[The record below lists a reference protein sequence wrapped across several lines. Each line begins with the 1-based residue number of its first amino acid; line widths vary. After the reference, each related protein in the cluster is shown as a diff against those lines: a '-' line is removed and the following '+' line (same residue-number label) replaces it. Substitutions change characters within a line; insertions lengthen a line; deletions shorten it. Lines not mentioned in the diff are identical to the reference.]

1 MSEEA
6 KSEARPEELAR
17 QLDELASELKAIGAS
32 ASRRG
37 KITAWVLIIV
47 WAIVALYLIF
57 FVTPRV
63 RKYVRPEALVGY
75 AADQLQIHEA
85 DVMESL
91 KASVPRFVD
100 TFGEE
105 LEKVKDN
112 FPKQT
117 DKLAQEIIA
126 RMPEWVD
133 QLGPQMEE
141 LKTTA
146 AQKREELA
154 ERLKGAAPD
163 TMANVRPQ
171 LEALVPKIPAMTE
184 KFGDTLVKQAPSI
197 ADSLRDNLIKV
208 LPSARR
214 MLVERLQQQLA
225 ESTEQLDDVVDAA
238 VMKVIDQ
245 HKQDIAALS
254 GADLSER
261 LQAGFEEA
269 AGPVLDEFARP
280 LGTAIKGVR
289 SDLADLLARAPDRL
303 SREEELELRLVQLA
317 NTYFKVRAE
326 TGP

>member
-171 LEALVPKIPAMTE
+171 LEALVPKIP
-184 KFGDTLVKQAPSI
+184 FGDTLVKQAPSI

-214 MLVERLQQQLA
+214 MLVQRLQQQLA

-254 GADLSER
+254 GGRASR
-261 LQAGFEEA
+261 KQR
-269 AGPVLDEFARP
+269 ARCWMNS
-280 LGTAIKGVR
+280 R
-289 SDLADLLARAPDRL
+289 DRWAP
-303 SREEELELRLVQLA
+303 
-317 NTYFKVRAE
+317 
-326 TGP
+326 P